1 MINRK
6 ELVTRHHPIIRKIE
20 TDSPLTVGNGEFAFT
35 ADPTGMQTFYD
46 LYKANHMPLCTMA
59 QWGWHTEPVGEGQ
72 PNYTL
77 DDVVMTEYDYENRNI
92 YLPTDKK
99 NGNEEVYNWLRHN
112 PHRPNLAR
120 IALTINGR
128 EIKPKEITDIHQEL
142 HLYEGRI
149 ESRFK
154 IDEIPCFVTT
164 ICDNETNTLGFQV
177 VTLYEDLKVKI
188 SFPYGTHDMSGSDW
202 CRPDD
207 HETVVSKYKGN
218 KVKFKRRM
226 DDCTYSVMLK
236 ANKRLELNQVDKH
249 DFELSTSSSNW
260 KFVVQ
265 FGNEELIETPCFNE
279 MLDSSKAHWKAF
291 WDKIGVVDFSGSKD
305 ARAKELERRVILS
318 QYLLAVQSSGSLP
331 PQETGLTCNSWH
343 GKFHL
348 EMHLWHSAW
357 LPLWNQPELL
367 ERSVD
372 WYKEILDKAIVNAS
386 KNGFKGARWPKQ
398 VANDGIDSPSP
409 IAPLLV
415 WQQSHIIYML
425 ELIYK
430 QQQQTKWL
438 KVYWELVKESA
449 DFMCDYLSWNS
460 ETGFYDLVAPLIPAQ
475 EEHDP
480 RVVINPTFEIEYW
493 RFSLQI
499 AIKWAKRLN
508 KPYDGWKKYVNKMAK
523 SPIEDGLY
531 LAHENCPDTFEKFNR
546 DHPSMLGAYGL
557 IPSDRMDKEILEQ
570 TVNQVLDCWEFE
582 TMWGWDFALMA
593 MTAVRLGKPELA
605 MDILLMETPKNE
617 YVISGNN
624 YQRLRTDLPLYLP
637 GNGSLLLAVALM
649 VGGYDGSGMEQ
660 PGIPKNGQWH
670 VEYENIYPFP
680 Y

>member
-6 ELVTRHHPIIRKIE
+6 ELVTRHNPIIRKIE
-20 TDSPLTVGNGEFAFT
+20 TGSPLTVGNGEFAFT
-35 ADPTGMQTFYD
+35 ADPTGMQTFYN
-46 LYKANHMPLCTMA
+46 LYIANHMPLCTMA
-59 QWGWHTEPVGEGQ
+59 QWGWHTEPVGVGQ

-77 DDVVMTEYDYENRNI
+77 DDVVMTEYDYKNRKI
-92 YLPTDKK
+92 YLPIDKK
-99 NGNEEVYNWLRHN
+99 PGNEDVYMWMRQN

-120 IALTINGR
+120 IALTLNGQ
-128 EIKPKEITDIHQEL
+128 EIKPEQITNIHQEL
-142 HLYEGRI
+142 HLYEGRL

-154 IDEIPCFVTT
+154 IDEMPCVVTT
-164 ICDNETNTLGFQV
+164 ICDNETDTLGFHIL
-177 VTLYEDLKVKI
+177 TRYDDLKVKI
-188 SFPYGTHDMSGSDW
+188 SFPYGTPDMSGSDW

-207 HETVVSKYKGN
+207 HETIMSKYKGN

-226 DDCTYSVMLK
+226 DDCTYAVMLK
-236 ANKRLELNQVDKH
+236 GNKRLELDQIDKH
-249 DFELSTSSSNW
+249 VFELSTSSSNW
-260 KFVVQ
+260 NFVVQ
-265 FGNEELIETPCFNE
+265 FGHEELIETPYFTD
-279 MLDSSKAHWKAF
+279 MLENSKVHWKGF
-291 WDKIGVVDFSGSKD
+291 WDQIGIVDFSKSKD
-305 ARAKELERRVILS
+305 SRANELERRIILS
-318 QYLLAVQSSGSLP
+318 QYLLTIQSSGSLP

-348 EMHLWHSAW
+348 ELHLWHSAW
-357 LPLWNQPELL
+357 LPLWNRPELL
-367 ERSVD
+367 EKSVG

-430 QQQQTKWL
+430 QQRQTKWL
-438 KVYWELVKESA
+438 EMHWELVKESA
-449 DFMCDYLSWNS
+449 DFMCDYLSWNN
-460 ETGFYDLVAPLIPAQ
+460 ETGYYDLVAPLIPAQ

-480 RVVINPTFEIEYW
+480 RVVKNPTFEVEYW

-508 KPYDGWKKYVNKMAK
+508 KPYDDWKKYVNKIAIA
-523 SPIEDGLY
+523 PIEDSLY
-531 LAHENCPDTFEKFNR
+531 LAHENCSDTFEKFNK

-557 IPSDRMDKEILEQ
+557 IPSDRIDKEILEY
-570 TVNQVLDCWEFE
+570 TVKKVLDCWEFE

-649 VGGYDGSGMEQ
+649 VGGYDGSEIEQ
-660 PGIPKNGQWH
+660 PGIPKDGRWQ
-670 VEYENIYPFP
+670 VEYENISPFP